1 MSKGKKEGETNQGR
15 QTKTNQ
21 PILFTL
27 ENTLMVTGRGGAGG
41 TMGTGMKED
50 TCRAVRWGMQGSGES
65 LYCTPETDITLY
77 VNFTGIQNR
86 IR

>member
-27 ENTLMVTGRGGAGG
+27 ENTLMVTGRGGGRGDHGDRDEGGHLSGCALGDAG
-41 TMGTGMKED
+41 K
-50 TCRAVRWGMQGSGES
+50 W
-65 LYCTPETDITLY
+65 
-77 VNFTGIQNR
+77 
-86 IR
+86 